1 MNGKTNNTDNE
12 PPTTDPRRTSVL
24 VVDDEKAIRTS
35 LRAFLTAADYA
46 VEVADDAQQAM
57 QHLGEHAFDVI
68 VTDIVLPGS
77 SGIELLRAIRSRAPL
92 SQVIMM
98 TGEPTADTAAKAL
111 RAGALD
117 YLTKPIGKAA
127 ILRAVSNAA
136 RVKFLDD
143 ERRRLEAENRRYQ
156 EGLEKLVAERTGEL
170 EQAMS
175 ELKEAQGE
183 LVRHE
188 RLNAL
193 AQLAAGICHD
203 FNNVLMP
210 ILGLADHLVSYPD
223 ILDDKEE
230 TAAILSNI
238 MSAAE
243 DAKEIVRRMREFY
256 KPADELY
263 AETLDLARLL
273 SSTVELSR
281 PRWEIQAQNE
291 GRTIAVACNVGNVST
306 ITGNAPQ
313 LREAFMNLML
323 NAADAM
329 PEGGTIELTAQREND
344 AVIIRL
350 SDTGTGMPVDIRRRC
365 FEPFFSTKGEE
376 GTGMGLAMVH
386 GIISRHGGTI
396 AIQSRI
402 GQGTTFVIR
411 LPLNAPVRT
420 QPEGEVSKTL
430 GATGP
435 LRILVIDDEAW
446 SRKLLAKYLRD
457 EGDSVELAES
467 GTEGLEKADLATFD
481 LVITDRA
488 MPEMRGDQVAI
499 EMKAKLPNLPI
510 LLLTGDILRKGGT
523 INDAIDMILEKPVTQ
538 HEVVDAVHRLVAMGV
553 SNSSA
558 RAVTAA

>member
-510 LLLTGDILRKGGT
+510 LLLTGDILRKGET

>member
-1 MNGKTNNTDNE
+1 M
-12 PPTTDPRRTSVL
+12 
-24 VVDDEKAIRTS
+24 
-35 LRAFLTAADYA
+35 
-46 VEVADDAQQAM
+46 
-57 QHLGEHAFDVI
+57 
-68 VTDIVLPGS
+68 
-77 SGIELLRAIRSRAPL
+77 
-92 SQVIMM
+92 
-98 TGEPTADTAAKAL
+98 
-111 RAGALD
+111 
-117 YLTKPIGKAA
+117 
-127 ILRAVSNAA
+127 
-136 RVKFLDD
+136 
-143 ERRRLEAENRRYQ
+143 
-156 EGLEKLVAERTGEL
+156 
-170 EQAMS
+170 
-175 ELKEAQGE
+175 
-183 LVRHE
+183 
-188 RLNAL
+188 
-193 AQLAAGICHD
+193 
-203 FNNVLMP
+203 
-210 ILGLADHLVSYPD
+210 
-223 ILDDKEE
+223 
-230 TAAILSNI
+230 
-238 MSAAE
+238 
-243 DAKEIVRRMREFY
+243 
-256 KPADELY
+256 
-263 AETLDLARLL
+263 
-273 SSTVELSR
+273 
-281 PRWEIQAQNE
+281 
-291 GRTIAVACNVGNVST
+291 
-306 ITGNAPQ
+306 
-313 LREAFMNLML
+313 
-323 NAADAM
+323 
-329 PEGGTIELTAQREND
+329 
-344 AVIIRL
+344 IIRL

-510 LLLTGDILRKGGT
+510 LLLTGDILRKGET